1 MQQIFFNIITIWN
14 LYKIAIINPLYIKCS
29 LTERVDDE
37 EGVAE
42 DDVVDSIWWPVA
54 YAATAAATADGIAWY
69 FK

>member
-1 MQQIFFNIITIWN
+1 MI
-14 LYKIAIINPLYIKCS
+14 LAAALNPLYIKCS
-29 LTERVDDE
+29 LTKRVDEEE

-42 DDVVDSIWWPVA
+42 DDVVDESIWWVVA